1 MSIESVIV
9 SNHLIL
15 WCPLLLPSILP
26 SIRVF
31 FNELTVCIRWP
42 KYWSFSFNISPSN
55 EYLGLISFRIGLKAL
70 SIDKG
75 VVFCCP
81 YSRVNFNQCELIK
94 KCQVVVWNV
103 SLRFPWPQRPHLL
116 FWSPV
121 TSHMKVRGHCGI
133 CALGLFAFVPKMVKS
148 YHDQVSFSS
157 RFDRAFEHELFLL
170 VYLCWVPMENKDSLG
185 NGSWPMICNHDDKED
200 LG

>member
-1 MSIESVIV
+1 MSIESVTL

-26 SIRVF
+26 RIRIF
-31 FNELTVCIRWP
+31 FSELTVCIRWP
-42 KYWSFSFNISPSN
+42 KYWSLSFSISPSN
-55 EYLGLISFRIGLKAL
+55 EYLGLISFRISLMAL

-75 VVFCCP
+75 VVFYCP

-121 TSHMKVRGHCGI
+121 TSHRKFRGHCCI
-133 CALGLFAFVPKMVKS
+133 CALGLFAFVLKMVKS
-148 YHDQVSFSS
+148 YHDQLSFPS
-157 RFDRAFEHELFLL
+157 RFDRTFEHELLL
-170 VYLCWVPMENKDSLG
+170 VWYIYAESPWRTKTL
-185 NGSWPMICNHDDKED
+185 
-200 LG
+200 